1 MSLEQI
7 YASYQHMGNEIAHAL
22 PADWQ
27 RAWVLVEHDD
37 YSCSVACFYSSLDTS
52 IEPGYIVMPDSV
64 FKAFSQLRQI
74 CRETTNDAWSTAT
87 FILEREKF
95 RIEYG
100 YDPVPIEGEL
110 ERRRAWKKK
119 YLP

>member
-52 IEPGYIVMPDSV
+52 I
-64 FKAFSQLRQI
+64 
-74 CRETTNDAWSTAT
+74 
-87 FILEREKF
+87 
-95 RIEYG
+95 
-100 YDPVPIEGEL
+100 
-110 ERRRAWKKK
+110 
-119 YLP
+119 

>member
-1 MSLEQI
+1 MSLEQM
-7 YASYQHMGNEIAHAL
+7 YASYQHIGNEIAHAL

-27 RAWVLVEHDD
+27 KAWVQVEYDD
-37 YSCSVACFYSSLDTS
+37 YSCSVACFYRGLDTS
-52 IEPGYIVMPDSV
+52 TEPGYIGMPEST
-64 FKAFSQLRQI
+64 FTAFGHLRQI

-87 FILEREKF
+87 FILEGEEFK
-95 RIEYG
+95 IEYG
-100 YDPVPIEGEL
+100 YDPVPIEGVV